1 MPREIVKVPVGCQ
14 HRQLV
19 TETELGQQCIDR
31 SDLDAGAAA
40 FVSQFGS
47 VYMRFLAPEKPC
59 RSSCSTSPVVTSSS
73 QASIARTSSP
83 RSSMKRVRRA

>member
-1 MPREIVKVPVGCQ
+1 MQACPNSQGAMPREIVKVPVGCQ

-31 SDLDAGAAA
+31 SDLNSGAPA

-47 VYMRFLAPEKPC
+47 VHMITPVGNQERQSGGHEFLAGFD
-59 RSSCSTSPVVTSSS
+59 RAD
-73 QASIARTSSP
+73 QLAAL
-83 RSSMKRVRRA
+83 VR